1 MKKSF
6 DFLLFLIQS
15 FFALAVYFLFYLLN
29 FLDNLEW
36 QNLTQIFTLF
46 FLKFLVLFLVA
57 VLFFALFSFPPFL
70 MRKHKM
76 DIFWAIQ
83 SSITAVFKNY
93 KAFFILFIFMGILFF
108 IGILTAGVAF
118 LVILPI
124 LAGTFFAAYNDIFE
138 GV

>member
-15 FFALAVYFLFYLLN
+15 LFALAVYFLFYLLH

-76 DIFWAIQ
+76 DIFLAIQ

-93 KAFFILFIFMGILFF
+93 KAFAILFIFMGILFF

-124 LAGTFFAAYNDIFE
+124 LAGTFFGAYNDIFE